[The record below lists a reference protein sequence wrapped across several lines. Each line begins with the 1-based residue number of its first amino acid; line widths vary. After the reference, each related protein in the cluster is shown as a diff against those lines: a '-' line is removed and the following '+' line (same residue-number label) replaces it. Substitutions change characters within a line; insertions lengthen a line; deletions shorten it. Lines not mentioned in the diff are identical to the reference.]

1 MIKSLIYSLSIR
13 TKLLLLLTGFSF
25 FISLVLGANAVLNDK
40 RIVEEL
46 TDNFLSSYIKSNENI
61 LTSYIVDNNKWELF
75 KILRNLSEN
84 KFIES
89 AYVVDK
95 NGKLIVSSNPR
106 LKEFKYD
113 KNMNRY
119 DIKSFDHII
128 GSVLVKK
135 DTKYINGLILD
146 YIKNTVFA
154 FAVIFLFSLAV
165 AFLISERIL
174 ERIRF
179 AKKNLKLIS
188 NKEWDSL
195 EKPTFAE
202 KDELTEILNALYKM
216 SKELQVYIEEINN
229 LKKFY
234 SEILFQLENI
244 VIVCDKD
251 GNIVF
256 NNKDLN
262 VDKISKIFVEEKD
275 LQNIN
280 ETLKK
285 ENSKILETKLNI
297 KDKNIWAIINA
308 AVYKDRCIFTI
319 SDISEIKALQEQY
332 NLAQRLSTVGDIGAS
347 LAHEL
352 KNMLLPLN
360 LYLEDINSLDKED
373 IENTKSIL
381 KKMNKLIKSFLN
393 FAKPPTEYTGEPVN
407 VSELLNEILFIMTP
421 AFQRKKIVLD
431 KYIQK
436 DLYLPINQT
445 AFEILAIN
453 LIKNAVE
460 ASFERSKICIIL
472 RKDKKQNAVEFS
484 VKDYGSGISPE
495 VRNKIFEPFF
505 STKQEGTGLGLS
517 TVYRIVYENNGD
529 ILVDTGKYG
538 TTFTVRFYLE
548 DSNENIYNRRPDR
561 SFKILGKVN

>member
-1 MIKSLIYSLSIR
+1 
-13 TKLLLLLTGFSF
+13 
-25 FISLVLGANAVLNDK
+25 
-40 RIVEEL
+40 
-46 TDNFLSSYIKSNENI
+46 
-61 LTSYIVDNNKWELF
+61 
-75 KILRNLSEN
+75 
-84 KFIES
+84 
-89 AYVVDK
+89 
-95 NGKLIVSSNPR
+95 
-106 LKEFKYD
+106 
-113 KNMNRY
+113 
-119 DIKSFDHII
+119 
-128 GSVLVKK
+128 
-135 DTKYINGLILD
+135 
-146 YIKNTVFA
+146 
-154 FAVIFLFSLAV
+154 
-165 AFLISERIL
+165 
-174 ERIRF
+174 RF

-234 SEILFQLENI
+234 SEILFQLDNI
-244 VIVCDKD
+244 VIVCGKN
-251 GNIVF
+251 GNVVF
-256 NNKDLN
+256 NNKNLDIDN
-262 VDKISKIFVEEKD
+262 ISKIFVEEKD
-275 LQNIN
+275 FQNIN
-280 ETLKK
+280 KALKK
-285 ENSKILETKLNI
+285 EKSKIVEAKLNI
-297 KDKNIWAIINA
+297 KGRNIWAIVNA

-360 LYLEDINSLDKED
+360 LYIEDINSLDKED

-431 KYIQK
+431 KYVQK
-436 DLYLPINQT
+436 ELYLPINQT

-453 LIKNAVE
+453 LIKNAIE

-472 RKDKKQNAVEFS
+472 RKNKKQNAVEFS

-529 ILVDTGKYG
+529 IFVDTGKYG

-548 DSNENIYNRRPDR
+548 DS
-561 SFKILGKVN
+561 

>member
-1 MIKSLIYSLSIR
+1 
-13 TKLLLLLTGFSF
+13 
-25 FISLVLGANAVLNDK
+25 
-40 RIVEEL
+40 
-46 TDNFLSSYIKSNENI
+46 
-61 LTSYIVDNNKWELF
+61 
-75 KILRNLSEN
+75 
-84 KFIES
+84 
-89 AYVVDK
+89 
-95 NGKLIVSSNPR
+95 
-106 LKEFKYD
+106 
-113 KNMNRY
+113 MNRY
-119 DIKSFDHII
+119 DIKSFDYTI
-128 GSVLVKK
+128 GSILVKK

-234 SEILFQLENI
+234 SEILFQLDNI
-244 VIVCDKD
+244 VIVCGKN
-251 GNIVF
+251 GNVVF
-256 NNKDLN
+256 NNKNLDIDN
-262 VDKISKIFVEEKD
+262 ISKIFVEEKD
-275 LQNIN
+275 FQNIN
-280 ETLKK
+280 EALKK
-285 ENSKILETKLNI
+285 EKSKIVEAKLNI
-297 KDKNIWAIINA
+297 KGRNIWAIMNA

-431 KYIQK
+431 KYVQK
-436 DLYLPINQT
+436 ELYLPINQT

-453 LIKNAVE
+453 LIKNAIE

-472 RKDKKQNAVEFS
+472 RKNKKQNAVEFS

-529 ILVDTGKYG
+529 IFVDTGKYG